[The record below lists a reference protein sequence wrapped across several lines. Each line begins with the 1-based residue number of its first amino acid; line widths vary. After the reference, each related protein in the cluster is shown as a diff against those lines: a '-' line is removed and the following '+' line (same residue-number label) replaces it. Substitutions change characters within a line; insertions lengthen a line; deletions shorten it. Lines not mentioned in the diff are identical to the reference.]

1 MKPMR
6 VGLLGGT
13 FNPPH
18 LGHLKLAELAL
29 EALGLDEVR
38 FVPTAAPPHK
48 PVPAGD
54 PGGPARAGLLREAL
68 AAGGRPF
75 TVEPLEVERGGTS
88 FTVDTLELLARR
100 EPGCAWIFLMGSDQL
115 PGFPS
120 WMRVERILELAS
132 VAVAPRPAGP
142 GPASAGE
149 RPAMPALL
157 ADRVKASWSGLPGE
171 VIWLPGTELDLASS
185 DLRAELGMG
194 RIPDGIPVE
203 VMAAILREKQY
214 R

>member
-1 MKPMR
+1 MR

-18 LGHLKLAELAL
+18 RGHLKLAELAL

-38 FVPTAAPPHK
+38 FIPTAAPPHK
-48 PVPAGD
+48 PLPSGD
-54 PGGPARAGLLREAL
+54 PDGPTRVRLLEEAL

-75 TVEPLEVERGGTS
+75 KVEPLEVERGGTS
-88 FTVDTLELLARR
+88 FTVDTLELLALR
-100 EPGCAWIFLMGSDQL
+100 EPRCGWIFLMGSDQL

-120 WMRVERILELAS
+120 WKRVERILELAS
-132 VAVAPRPAGP
+132 VAVAPRPASLAAGSP
-142 GPASAGE
+142 GE
-149 RPAMPALL
+149 RPAMPGIL
-157 ADRVKASWSGLPGE
+157 AHRVRPRWSGGPGE
-171 VIWLPGTELDLASS
+171 AIWLPGTGLDLASTA
-185 DLRAELGMG
+185 LRAELGMG
-194 RIPDGIPVE
+194 RSPDGIPAE